1 MLERI
6 MIIAGESS
14 GELYGA
20 LLAKALLSRNAGLRI
35 AGVGGERMESA
46 GVELISVIASSF
58 GIIEAIRTF
67 GKIKKTFN
75 KIVAAL
81 TSFAPQVVVLIDY
94 PDFNISV
101 AREAK
106 KLGIKVLYYVSPQV
120 WAWRI
125 KRVETIGK
133 LVDAMAVIL
142 PFEADLYRSTGIPC
156 EFVGHPV
163 MDEIAGVTGNSDSI
177 KAELG
182 LHPDAPVMVLM
193 PGSRPHEVQK
203 LLPVMAEAA
212 AAMRERSPGYQFV
225 MPVAPNLSAEVLS
238 VINAELKKFDL
249 HSLVITDH
257 AVEALRSADIALIA
271 SGTATLQA
279 ALLGVPMVVLYKL
292 SPFTY
297 FVGKLVVKVRYVSL
311 ANILLDK
318 SVRDDSGLRIRELL
332 QGAANKRNIMEELAR
347 LSDSREYK
355 NAMISQMEKVRELFL
370 NRKASL
376 RVAEMVEELN
386 SQQ

>member
-1 MLERI
+1 

-20 LLAKALLSRNAGLRI
+20 LLAKALKSRNPYLRV
-35 AGVGGERMESA
+35 AGVGGKKMESA
-46 GVELISVIASSF
+46 GVELISIIASSF
-58 GIIEAIRTF
+58 GLIEAIKTF
-67 GKIKKTFN
+67 GKIKKTFK
-75 KIVAAL
+75 KIIAAF
-81 TSFAPQVVVLIDY
+81 TTFAPQVVVLIDY
-94 PDFNISV
+94 PDFNIPV

-106 KLGIKVLYYVSPQV
+106 KRGIKVLYYVSPQV
-120 WAWRI
+120 WAWRSG
-125 KRVETIGK
+125 RVAPIGK

-142 PFEADLYRSTGIPC
+142 PFEADLYRRTGIHC

-182 LHPDAPVMVLM
+182 LQPDRPVMVLM

-203 LLPVMAEAA
+203 LLPLMTGAA
-212 AAMRERSPGYQFV
+212 AEMKERSGEYQFV
-225 MPVAPNLSAEVLS
+225 LPVAPNLSGDALS
-238 VINAELKKFDL
+238 VVRNELEGFAN
-249 HSLVITDH
+249 HSLCITDN
-257 AVEALRSADIALIA
+257 AIKALLCADIALIA

-297 FVGKLVVKVRYVSL
+297 LVGRLVVKVNHVSL
-311 ANILLDK
+311 VNILLDK

-332 QGAANKRNIMEELAR
+332 QGEANKKNIMEELTR
-347 LSDSREYK
+347 LSDNCEYK
-355 NAMISQMEKVRELFL
+355 SAMISQMEKVKTLFL
-370 NRKASL
+370 NRNASL
-376 RVAEMVEELN
+376 RVAEMVE
-386 SQQ
+386 SMGDSA

>member
-20 LLAKALLSRNAGLRI
+20 LLAKALRSRNPGLRI
-35 AGVGGERMESA
+35 AGVGGERMGSA
-46 GVELISVIASSF
+46 GVELISEIASSF
-58 GIIEAIRTF
+58 GLIEAIKTF
-67 GKIKKTFN
+67 GKIKKTFK

-94 PDFNISV
+94 PDFNIPV

-106 KLGIKVLYYVSPQV
+106 KQGVKVLYYVSPQV
-120 WAWRI
+120 WAWRV
-125 KRVETIGK
+125 KRVATIGK

-142 PFEADLYRSTGIPC
+142 PFEADLYRGTGVPC

-163 MDEIAGVTGNSDSI
+163 MDEIAGVTGNSDAI
-177 KAELG
+177 RAELG
-182 LHPDAPVMVLM
+182 LHPDRPVMVLM

-203 LLPVMAEAA
+203 LLPLMVEAA
-212 AAMRERSPGYQFV
+212 SAMKERFPGYQFV
-225 MPVAPNLSAEVLS
+225 VPVAPNLSNEVLS
-238 VINAELKKFDL
+238 VMRNELKKFDL
-249 HSLVITDH
+249 QSFVITDQ
-257 AVEALRSADIALIA
+257 AVKALLSADIALIA

-297 FVGKLVVKVRYVSL
+297 FVGKLVVKVSHVSL
-311 ANILLDK
+311 VNILLDK
-318 SVRDDSGLRIRELL
+318 SVQDDSGHRIRELL
-332 QGAANKRNIMEELAR
+332 QGAANKKNIMDELAR
-347 LSDSREYK
+347 LSDSHEYR
-355 NAMISQMEKVRELFL
+355 NAMISQMERVRALFL
-370 NRKASL
+370 NRNASL
-376 RVAEMVEELN
+376 RVAEMVEELMAN
-386 SQQ
+386 G

>member
-1 MLERI
+1 

-20 LLAKALLSRNAGLRI
+20 LLAKALLSRNPGLRI
-35 AGVGGERMESA
+35 AGVGGERMDSA

-58 GIIEAIRTF
+58 GLVEAIRTF
-67 GKIKKTFN
+67 GKIKKTFK

-94 PDFNISV
+94 PDFNIPV

-106 KLGIKVLYYVSPQV
+106 KRGIKVLYYVSPQV

-142 PFEADLYRSTGIPC
+142 PFEAELYRGTGIPC

-163 MDEIAGVTGNSDSI
+163 MDEIAGVTGNPDSI
-177 KAELG
+177 RAELG
-182 LHPDAPVMVLM
+182 LHPDRPVMALM
-193 PGSRPHEVQK
+193 PGSRPHEVKK
-203 LLPVMAEAA
+203 LLPLMAEAA
-212 AAMRERSPGYQFV
+212 AAMKGRFPGYQFV
-225 MPVAPNLSAEVLS
+225 IPVAPNLSTDALS
-238 VINAELKKFDL
+238 EMSKELKVFDL

-257 AVEALRSADIALIA
+257 AVKALLSADIALIA

-292 SPFTY
+292 SPITY
-297 FVGKLVVKVRYVSL
+297 FVGKLVVKVSHVSL
-311 ANILLDK
+311 VNILLDK
-318 SVRDDSGLRIRELL
+318 SVGDDSGLRITELL
-332 QGAANKRNIMEELAR
+332 QGAANKKNIMEELAH
-347 LSDSREYK
+347 LSDSQEYK
-355 NAMISQMEKVRELFL
+355 NAMISQMEKVRAFFL
-370 NRKASL
+370 NRNASL
-376 RVAEMVEELN
+376 RVAEMVEGLN
-386 SQQ
+386 SQ

>member
-1 MLERI
+1 MLERV

-20 LLAKALLSRNAGLRI
+20 LLAKALRSRNPGLRI
-35 AGVGGERMESA
+35 SGVGGERMESA

-58 GIIEAIRTF
+58 GLVEAIRTF
-67 GKIKKTFN
+67 GKIKKTFK

-81 TSFAPQVVVLIDY
+81 TSFDPQVVVLIDY
-94 PDFNISV
+94 PDFNIPV
-101 AREAK
+101 ARQAK
-106 KLGIKVLYYVSPQV
+106 KRGLKVLYYVSPQV

-125 KRVETIGK
+125 KRIATIGK

-142 PFEADLYRSTGIPC
+142 PFEADLYRSAGIPC

-163 MDEIAGVTGNSDSI
+163 MDEIAGVTGNSGSI

-182 LHPDAPVMVLM
+182 LHPDRPVMVLM

-203 LLPVMAEAA
+203 LLPLMAEAA
-212 AAMRERSPGYQFV
+212 AAMKERFPGYQFV
-225 MPVAPNLSAEVLS
+225 MPLAPNLSSGVLS
-238 VINAELKKFDL
+238 VMSNELKGFDL

-257 AVEALRSADIALIA
+257 AVKALLSADLAIIA

-297 FVGKLVVKVRYVSL
+297 FVGKLVVKVNHVSL
-311 ANILLDK
+311 VNILLDK
-318 SVRDDSGLRIRELL
+318 SVRDDSGFRIRELL
-332 QGAANKRNIMEELAR
+332 QGAANKKNIVEELAR
-347 LSDSREYK
+347 LSDSQGYK
-355 NAMISQMEKVRELFL
+355 NAMLSQMEKVRAFFL
-370 NRKASL
+370 NRNASL
-376 RVAEMVEELN
+376 RVAEMVEQLADK
-386 SQQ
+386 

>member
-1 MLERI
+1 

-20 LLAKALLSRNAGLRI
+20 LLAKELQSRNPGLRI
-35 AGVGGERMESA
+35 AGVGGERMETA
-46 GVELISVIASSF
+46 GVELISAIASSF

-67 GKIKKTFN
+67 GKIKKTFK
-75 KIVAAL
+75 KIVDSL
-81 TSFAPQVVVLIDY
+81 TSFAPQAVVLIDY
-94 PDFNISV
+94 PDFNIRV

-106 KLGIKVLYYVSPQV
+106 KRGIKVLYYVSPQV

-125 KRVETIGK
+125 NRVKTIGK

-142 PFEADLYRSTGIPC
+142 PFEADLYRSTGISC

-163 MDEIAGVTGNSDSI
+163 MDEIAGVTESSASI
-177 KAELG
+177 RAELG
-182 LHPDAPVMVLM
+182 LHPDKPVMALM
-193 PGSRPHEVQK
+193 PGSRQHEVQK
-203 LLPVMAEAA
+203 LLPVMGEAA
-212 AAMRERSPGYQFV
+212 AAMKERFPGYQFV
-225 MPVAPNLSAEVLS
+225 MPLAPNLGAEALS
-238 VINAELKKFDL
+238 VMNNELRGFDL
-249 HSLVITDH
+249 RPLVITDH
-257 AVEALRSADIALIA
+257 AIKALLSADIALIA

-297 FVGKLVVKVRYVSL
+297 FVGKLVVKVKHVSL

-332 QGAANKRNIMEELAR
+332 QGAANKKNIMEELAR
-347 LSDSREYK
+347 LSDNQEYK
-355 NAMISQMEKVRELFL
+355 NAMISQMEKVRAFFL
-370 NRKASL
+370 NRNASL

-386 SQQ
+386 TKQ